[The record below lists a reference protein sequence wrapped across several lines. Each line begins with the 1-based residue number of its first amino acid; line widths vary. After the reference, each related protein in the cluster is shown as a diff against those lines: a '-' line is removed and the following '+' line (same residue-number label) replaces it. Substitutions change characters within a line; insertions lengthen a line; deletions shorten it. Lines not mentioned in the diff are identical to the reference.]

1 MHSVVLITCPN
12 SSVAETI
19 ADTLVSRKLAACVN
33 IIPSIKSV
41 YVWEGKVER
50 SDELLLM
57 AKTQSK
63 LIPSLTEVVK
73 DMHPYECPEI
83 IGLNIEGDMGS
94 ATSSQTRDVT
104 FHPDDIVI
112 SDGVID
118 RIKEAAASI
127 DNEKDETYA
136 SKSSKT
142 EHSIVLRHELEEA
155 ERRYERRL
163 QLLERRVGFCFGLI
177 NATYYIFPYILT

>member
-1 MHSVVLITCPN
+1 
-12 SSVAETI
+12 
-19 ADTLVSRKLAACVN
+19 
-33 IIPSIKSV
+33 
-41 YVWEGKVER
+41 
-50 SDELLLM
+50 
-57 AKTQSK
+57 
-63 LIPSLTEVVK
+63 
-73 DMHPYECPEI
+73 
-83 IGLNIEGDMGS
+83 MGS

-163 QLLERRVGFCFGLI
+163 QLLERRNEKLFNEAAEEYTRTVERLENKYMRPTSGGCCAAAEQRVEDCYKQNLGKVLLCSKFVSEYDRCVQNFLI
-177 NATYYIFPYILT
+177 TMSKKMSNAA